1 MTFSNIPPSFI
12 AAATQIPKL
21 ASNFVYVTSFQG
33 LSLVTQTCGVV

>member
-1 MTFSNIPPSFI
+1 MAAPQQLSFI
-12 AAATQIPKL
+12 SAAKL